1 MNKMPTASTAK
12 LSVWT
17 EPRKSGDPELDGL
30 SLMERLWNQLDG
42 MFLSR
47 WKGQFDSEVAV
58 SNWRNSWALAFAE
71 EGLTPQD
78 IAVGLTAM
86 RRAKYPPSLA
96 DFLEAC
102 RPVLT
107 PEDAYHEA
115 IRELAKR
122 RAPVLRGG
130 AMVTDDKW
138 SEPAIYWAAISMESD
153 LQMQPY
159 ERIKGRWARALDY
172 ARKHPKGA
180 VPEYLLELPA
190 KSVVP
195 LSEAEQLA
203 AEAKQRQTI
212 SEILSTLGKRSP
224 EAAPAS
230 RKMKALSDDDLTARK
245 AALDELLAA
254 KQQREGQQGEGE
266 NAEQGRKRVA

>member
-1 MNKMPTASTAK
+1 MSKMPTASMAK

-17 EPRKSGDPELDGL
+17 EPRKSENSDLDGL
-30 SLMERLWNQLDG
+30 SLMDRLWNQLDG
-42 MFLSR
+42 MFMSR
-47 WKGQFDSEVAV
+47 WTSQFSSETAV
-58 SNWRNSWALAFAE
+58 VNWRNSWAMAFAD
-71 EGLTPQD
+71 EGLTPHD
-78 IAVGLTAM
+78 IAVGVTAM
-86 RRAKYPPSLA
+86 RRAKYPPGLP

-122 RAPVLRGG
+122 RAPFERDG
-130 AMVTDDKW
+130 AMVTTDKW

-153 LQMQPY
+153 LLMQPY
-159 ERIKGRWARALDY
+159 DRIKGRWARALDY
-172 ARKHPKGA
+172 ARKHPKGP
-180 VPEYLLELPA
+180 VPLYMLALPV
-190 KSVVP
+190 KSAVP
-195 LSEAEQLA
+195 LSEEEQKA
-203 AEAKQRQTI
+203 AEAKQRKAI
-212 SEILSTLGKRSP
+212 GEMLANLGKRSP